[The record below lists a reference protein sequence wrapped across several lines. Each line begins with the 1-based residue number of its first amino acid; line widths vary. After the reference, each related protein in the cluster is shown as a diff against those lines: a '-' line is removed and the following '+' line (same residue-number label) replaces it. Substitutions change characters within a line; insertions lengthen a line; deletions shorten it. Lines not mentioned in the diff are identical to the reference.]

1 MDEALRESPPP
12 SLRAFAMRNGYHNAT
27 IEKHFPGQCREIRE
41 RFREFYGDSIQK
53 RQAKKVA
60 EFRQIAFQLHEQ
72 GTELFVNRVLKR
84 MSPPRSMDYR
94 IACESLAEVRREIP
108 ANQQRV
114 GKPLR

>member
-12 SLRAFAMRNGYHNAT
+12 SLRAFVMRNGYHIAT
-27 IEKHFPGQCREIRE
+27 IEKHFPGQCREIHE
-41 RFREFYGDSIQK
+41 RFREFYEASIQQ

-60 EFRQIAFQLHEQ
+60 EFRQIAYQLHEQ

-94 IACESLAEVRREIP
+94 IACESLAEVRREIQ
-108 ANQQRV
+108 ADA